1 MFSLK
6 KPSVIFFIFLFV
18 IFSCNNDQE
27 ADLNLQHLDYVAEN
41 INDDLIEI
49 KKNIIFLGN
58 EIGYKV
64 PFEKEVAWNLK
75 EKYHYSPNEILF
87 SSYNKDQSAVYYPA
101 NRKITKQLQKT
112 IINTEQLDS
121 VFNQIVKRNP
131 SLSQVYFLDTSSFL
145 RIYPYINV
153 TNYLKSS
160 VDLTDLASFQV
171 AQNQPFEDNHAYWV
185 NKPFADP
192 FGRGWII
199 SCVEPVYFRDCFI
212 GIVCGDIRLHSIKAK
227 YLSSNTE
234 IVMIIDKEGGIICST
249 REASKLVNVP
259 QCRDFQ
265 YFKPVTEDI
274 YLFDSPSLLDHKN
287 TNLSKAIESLLSGKN
302 KDVFYIDKE
311 KYTIY
316 KSVIR
321 ETNWLLLKII
331 N

>member
-1 MFSLK
+1 MFLLK
-6 KPSVIFFIFLFV
+6 RSSILFFIFFFV
-18 IFSCNNDQE
+18 IVSCNNDQE
-27 ADLNLQHLDYVAEN
+27 VDLNLQHLDYIAEN

-49 KKNIIFLGN
+49 KTNILNLGN

-64 PFEKEVAWNLK
+64 PFEKEVVWDLEK
-75 EKYHYSPNEILF
+75 KYHRHQGEILF
-87 SSYNKDQSAVYYPA
+87 SSFEKNHSAVYFPA
-101 NRKITKQLQKT
+101 DKELTKQLQKT
-112 IINTEQLDS
+112 IINTEQLDT
-121 VFNQIVKRNP
+121 VFNLIVKRNP
-131 SLSQVYFLDTSSFL
+131 SLSQIYFLDTSSFL

-153 TNYLKSS
+153 INYLKSS
-160 VDLTDLASFQV
+160 VDLTKLVSFQT
-171 AQNQPFEDNHAYWV
+171 AQNKQFEDNHAYWV

-199 SCVEPVYFRDCFI
+199 SCVEPVYFRDNFI
-212 GIVCGDIRLHSIKAK
+212 GIVCGDIRLHSIKTR
-227 YLSSNTE
+227 YFSSNTE
-234 IVMIIDKEGGIICST
+234 IIMIIDDKGGIICST
-249 REASKLVNVP
+249 RQASKLVNVP

-274 YLFDSPSLLDHKN
+274 YMFNTPSLLDHKN
-287 TNLSKAIESLLSGKN
+287 TDLSKAIESLLSGKN

-321 ETNWLLLKII
+321 ETNWFLLKII